1 MAEAFDH
8 RVLAALVQ
16 MQLNTAE
23 AHLTPIHTGKHNS
36 SFWVDTPHQR
46 FVLRLAPPDHTGLL
60 FYERR
65 MMRQEPPLH
74 ELIRARTS
82 IPVAEV
88 VAHDFSRTSIDRD
101 YVLLSA
107 LPGMPL
113 SEAGDLTPSQMDS
126 VLEQVGAYLSQLHA
140 LTAVDCLGVHAY
152 GYLGAHR
159 PIEPQPSWF
168 AAFRL
173 MWHRLL
179 TDVVACGA
187 YSATEA
193 QALRSLLDRH
203 REHFMHP
210 IQPRLLHMDVWAQ
223 NILVDTTGTVTGLVD
238 FDRGLW
244 GDIEIEFAVLDYCG
258 ISEPGF
264 WRGYGAA
271 REMTASAEI
280 RRLFYLLYE
289 VQKYMPI
296 RIWRGNDPSGA
307 AHVREQSLALAAQ
320 LGYEMPG

>member
-1 MAEAFDH
+1 MAETFDH

-16 MQLNTAE
+16 MQLNTTE
-23 AHLTPIHTGKHNS
+23 AHLTPIRTGKHNS

-65 MMRQEPPLH
+65 MMRQEPTLH
-74 ELIRARTS
+74 ELIRARTAL
-82 IPVAEV
+82 PVAEV
-88 VAHDFSRTSIDRD
+88 IAYDFSRSSIDRD

-107 LPGMPL
+107 LAGMPL
-113 SEAGDLTPSQMDS
+113 SEVENLTPSQIDD
-126 VLEQVGAYLSQLHA
+126 VLEQVGRYLSELHS
-140 LTAVDCLGVHAY
+140 LTAIDCLGVRAY
-152 GYLGAHR
+152 GYLGEHR
-159 PIEPQPSWF
+159 PMELQPSWF

-173 MWHRLL
+173 MWHMLL
-179 TDVVACGA
+179 DDVVACGT

-193 QALRSLLDRH
+193 RALRALLDRH
-203 REHFMHP
+203 REHFLHP
-210 IQPRLLHMDVWAQ
+210 IQPRLLHMDIWAQ
-223 NILVDTTGTVTGLVD
+223 NILVDATGTVTGLVD
-238 FDRGLW
+238 FDRALW

-264 WRGYGAA
+264 WRGYGAV
-271 REMTASAEI
+271 REMSASAQI

-307 AHVREQSLALAAQ
+307 AQVRAHSLAIAAQ
-320 LGYEMPG
+320 LGYEEPR